1 MYLNQQQFNKTY
13 SAHFN
18 SLLGYFKYKC
28 NNSFE
33 AEDLA
38 QESFVKLWLN
48 REKIESGKEI
58 AFLYTIA
65 NNLFIDMK
73 RKDNVK
79 LKYTTN
85 LKASMNTETP
95 EFSVLY
101 NEFNG
106 YVNAKINDLPEGSK
120 QVFIL
125 NKIDKLTYAEISKII
140 GLSIKSVEKKMS
152 IALKTYREL
161 KKAGI

>member
-13 SAHFN
+13 SENFN
-18 SLLGYFKYKC
+18 SLHSYFKYKC

-38 QESFVKLWLN
+38 QESFTKLWLN
-48 REKIESGKEI
+48 RERIETGKEV

-73 RKDNVK
+73 RKDTVK
-79 LKYTTN
+79 QKYCAVKRPDSN
-85 LKASMNTETP
+85 IESP
-95 EFSVLY
+95 EYTALY
-101 NEFNG
+101 KEFNQF
-106 YVNAKINDLPEGSK
+106 VSNKIDAIPESSR

-125 NKIDKLTYAEISKII
+125 NKIDKLTYAEISNII
-140 GLSIKSVEKKMS
+140 GLSIKSVEKRMS
-152 IALKTYREL
+152 IALKTYREI
-161 KKAGI
+161 KKFTY